1 MSHHATLGNIFRR
14 KDTTKMEEQILEEK
28 TAVQID
34 NDGNITVIYAV

>member
-1 MSHHATLGNIFRR
+1 
-14 KDTTKMEEQILEEK
+14 MEEEVLQEK